1 MRIDKKIIK
10 KVILIFFLILILAI
24 ICIVIL
30 KYNTEGETNMP
41 FKISKIMLVSTAE
54 GIDKNTEYK
63 WDLDILQVNDIYI
76 EIEKNKN
83 YYETEII
90 DKIVIDNII
99 VEKEPEKGQINLYKT
114 SEQKRDVYNDKEKY
128 LINNSIEYIGTEKT
142 DNENL
147 TIANQGGL
155 ITLKCISENLGNYQ
169 SNDGEE
175 IRHDGTMLKNIG
187 INNVEEIKSKISFDI
202 KLILKSGVVYKG
214 NVSIEL
220 PVGNIIEE
228 GISYIE
234 KVDLKDIIFK
244 RQ

>member
-142 DNENL
+142 DNEMVHN
-147 TIANQGGL
+147 
-155 ITLKCISENLGNYQ
+155 C
-169 SNDGEE
+169 
-175 IRHDGTMLKNIG
+175 H
-187 INNVEEIKSKISFDI
+187 V
-202 KLILKSGVVYKG
+202 
-214 NVSIEL
+214 
-220 PVGNIIEE
+220 
-228 GISYIE
+228 
-234 KVDLKDIIFK
+234 
-244 RQ
+244 